1 MEKFSRRSFTRL
13 WAASLAGSAAAGA
26 SQAIP
31 TRRLGKIN
39 FQAGILG
46 LGAQRIGEPS
56 ATQAIADRVVGEAMD
71 GGLNYIDTSPTY
83 ELSEERLGKALAGK
97 RDRVFLVTKVQTLAR
112 SDTLSQIRHSLR
124 RLGTDHV
131 DAVLI
136 HNVGR
141 DDRYPEVRYAL
152 REEGTLGGLREAKK
166 QGMTRFIGC
175 TSHMR
180 PARTLAFFE
189 TGEIDLFMCTLNFV
203 ERHIYNYEEKVL
215 PEARRRNIAIVGM
228 KVLGGPV
235 SGPGARL
242 GSGEDR
248 EAALRYVWSL
258 PGVAVAIVGMR
269 TPEEVQQNLATARNF
284 TPLDAAEMNRL
295 LLRGKEMASV
305 WGPLRGP
312 VA

>member
-1 MEKFSRRSFTRL
+1 M
-13 WAASLAGSAAAGA
+13 GSAATRAGE
-26 SQAIP
+26 AIP
-31 TRRLGKIN
+31 SRRLGKIN

-46 LGAQRIGEPS
+46 LGAQRIGEAS
-56 ATQAIADRVVGEAMD
+56 ATQAIADRVVAEALE
-71 GGLNYIDTSPTY
+71 GGVNYIDTAPTY
-83 ELSEERLGKALAGK
+83 DFSEERLGKALRGK
-97 RDRVFLVTKVQTLAR
+97 RDRVFLVTKVSSLAR

-124 RLGTDHV
+124 RLGTDYV

-141 DDRYPEVRYAL
+141 DDRYPELRYAL
-152 REEGTLGGLREAKK
+152 RDEGTLGGLREAKK
-166 QGMTRFIGC
+166 QGMTRYIGC
-175 TSHMR
+175 TSHLR
-180 PARTLAFFE
+180 PARALTVFE

-215 PEARRRNIAIVGM
+215 PEARRRNIAIIGM
-228 KVLGGPV
+228 KVLGGPI

-242 GSGEDR
+242 GSAEDR
-248 EAALRYVWSL
+248 LIVLRYVWSI

-269 TPEEVQQNLATARNF
+269 TPEEVRENLAAARAF
-284 TPLDAAEMNRL
+284 EPLEGAELTRL
-295 LLRGKEMASV
+295 LARGKEMAAA

>member
-1 MEKFSRRSFTRL
+1 MERFSRRNFSRL
-13 WAASLAGSAAAGA
+13 WAASLVGSAATRAGE
-26 SQAIP
+26 AIP
-31 TRRLGKIN
+31 SRRSGKIN

-46 LGAQRIGEPS
+46 LGAQRIGEAS
-56 ATQAIADRVVGEAMD
+56 ATQAIADRVVAEALE
-71 GGLNYIDTSPTY
+71 GGVNYIDTAPTY
-83 ELSEERLGKALAGK
+83 DFSEERLGKALRGK
-97 RDRVFLVTKVQTLAR
+97 RDRVFLVTKVSSLAR

-124 RLGTDHV
+124 RLGTDYV

-141 DDRYPEVRYAL
+141 DDRYPELRYAL
-152 REEGTLGGLREAKK
+152 RDEGTLGGLREAKK
-166 QGMTRFIGC
+166 QGMTRYIGC
-175 TSHMR
+175 TSHLR
-180 PARTLAFFE
+180 PARALTVFE

-215 PEARRRNIAIVGM
+215 PEARRRNIAIIGM
-228 KVLGGPV
+228 KVLGGPI

-242 GSGEDR
+242 GSAEDR
-248 EAALRYVWSL
+248 LTALRYVWSI

-269 TPEEVQQNLATARNF
+269 TPEEVRENLAAARAF
-284 TPLDAAEMNRL
+284 EPLEGAELSRQL
-295 LLRGKEMASV
+295 ARGKEMAAA